1 MNLDFR
7 VNVPITRWT
16 QKCAMCDQPITHG
29 DADIEVEYRD
39 GSLKV
44 GASDESGTSPV
55 MNNILI
61 WVKNEIGTLPFRATA

>member
-29 DADIEVEYRD
+29 DADIKVEYRD
-39 GSLKV
+39 ESSKGSY
-44 GASDESGTSPV
+44 
-55 MNNILI
+55 
-61 WVKNEIGTLPFRATA
+61 FRRVWHKSCYEQYLDMGEE

>member
-39 GSLKV
+39 GSLDGSLKGRRIRRV
-44 GASDESGTSPV
+44 WHKSCYEQYLDMGE
-55 MNNILI
+55 
-61 WVKNEIGTLPFRATA
+61 E